1 MCWFDCFMTKDEP
14 VEVKVDVYV
23 ESKDEII
30 DPNLIH
36 KGDLETAQILADLR
50 EKVVCKNNTG
60 LRIDVEKT
68 YQTTY
73 TEK

>member
-1 MCWFDCFMTKDEP
+1 MCLFDCCMTKDEP
-14 VEVKVDVYV
+14 VEIVV

-30 DPNLIH
+30 DPNLII
-36 KGDLETAQILADLR
+36 KGDLETAQILTELR